1 MTVVR
6 DCITLRFK
14 MICDDCKTR
23 LDGIGDESREDCHKR
38 AQREGWY
45 YTCSIGREIARCPQC
60 IARLDAMGQEDDHE

>member
-23 LDGIGDESREDCHKR
+23 LDCIGDESREDCHKR

-45 YTCSIGREIARCPQC
+45 YTCEHI
-60 IARLDAMGQEDDHE
+60 